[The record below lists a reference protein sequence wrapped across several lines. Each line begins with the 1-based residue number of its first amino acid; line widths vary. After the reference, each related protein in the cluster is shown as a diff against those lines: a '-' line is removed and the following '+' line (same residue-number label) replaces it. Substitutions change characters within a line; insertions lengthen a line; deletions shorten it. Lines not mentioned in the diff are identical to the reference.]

1 MTARIPLSVPTIGTR
16 ERELLLEAVDSGWIA
31 PAGPQ
36 LDAFEA
42 ALAERT
48 GRRRAVALSSGTA
61 AMHLALRVAG
71 VGPGDLVI
79 CPSLTFIATASGIVA
94 CGATPW
100 FVDCDETGVL
110 DPALVEQALTEAESR
125 GARVRA
131 VVPVDLY
138 GRIADHGRLG
148 EIARAHGAQLVV
160 DAAESL
166 GSVREGRPAGSEGI
180 TAALSF
186 NGNKI
191 ITASSGGAV
200 VTDDDALADHARKL
214 ATQAR
219 EPVPYYQHEEVG
231 TNYRL
236 SNILAAIG
244 LAQLERLD
252 EFCAVRRAHRAA
264 YEQMA
269 ADLPGIT
276 VLGGGDPGSNA
287 WLTSIVVD
295 EQVAGIDTAG
305 IGEALAAH
313 DIESRPVFKPMHLQ
327 PVFADESAF
336 PRTITGVA
344 ERLYRT
350 GLSLPSSPASSAD
363 DIAEVCERIR
373 ATVPARPARS
383 AAV

>member
-1 MTARIPLSVPTIGTR
+1 
-16 ERELLLEAVDSGWIA
+16 
-31 PAGPQ
+31 
-36 LDAFEA
+36 
-42 ALAERT
+42 
-48 GRRRAVALSSGTA
+48 VALSSGTA
-61 AMHLALRVAG
+61 AMHLALIVAG

-148 EIARAHGAQLVV
+148 EIARAHGARLVV

-166 GSVREGRPAGSEGI
+166 GSVREGRPAGSDGI

-219 EPVPYYQHEEVG
+219 EPVPHYQHEEVG

-236 SNILAAIG
+236 SNILAALG
-244 LAQLERLD
+244 LAQVERLD
-252 EFCAVRRAHRAA
+252 EFLAARRSHR
-264 YEQMA
+264 EQYRA
-269 ADLPGIT
+269 LCERTAGLEI
-276 VLGGGDPGSNA
+276 LGGADEGDNCWMTSLIVDPAVTGSDP
-287 WLTSIVVD
+287 LD
-295 EQVAGIDTAG
+295 LRE
-305 IGEALAAH
+305 ELALAG
-313 DIESRPVFKPMHLQ
+313 IESRPVFAPLHDQ
-327 PVFADESAF
+327 PVFRDADRF
-336 PRTITGVA
+336 PRLLDGTA
-344 ERLYRT
+344 DSLYRT
-350 GLSLPSSPASSAD
+350 GLSVPSSPASD
-363 DIAEVCERIR
+363 PGQITEVCARIEDIL
-373 ATVPARPARS
+373 ARS
-383 AAV
+383 ATAVASTTTDQRGAAE